1 MSNEGNTMN
10 ARQIGG
16 ALAAIVGL
24 ALLVPGTAGATGGY
38 PAVVHG
44 HSPALHPEGVAY
56 DPTRHTFLV
65 GSLFHGTVS
74 VVAPDG
80 STRTLVDDPRIVGT
94 VGLHV
99 DAARGRILVT
109 YGDIGISEGA
119 EPDPAKRRTGLGIFD
134 LRTGAA
140 RHVVDLAVGPGHTAN
155 DVTFDRDGNAYV
167 TDSESDVI
175 YKVDPV
181 GHASEFL
188 RDPRFAKTPT
198 GAAGINGI
206 AWHPDGYLLVGKY
219 DTGQLFRIPTR
230 GRPVA
235 TEVRLDHPLVGA
247 DGIALHRNGDLV
259 VVTNNLGGAPEA
271 VDALTILRPRNDWHA
286 ARELSRDLWPVDDP
300 TTVADAPFGDYAVSG
315 NLAILLGGLGTSDE
329 FTLRRR

>member
-1 MSNEGNTMN
+1 MS
-10 ARQIGG
+10 AWSRRRLGG
-16 ALAAIVGL
+16 ALAAVVGL
-24 ALLVPGTAGATGGY
+24 ALLTPGNAGAATNREY
-38 PAVVHG
+38 PVVVHG
-44 HSPALHPEGVAY
+44 HAPALHPEGVAF
-56 DPTRHTFLV
+56 DPTRRAFLV

-80 STRTLVDDPRIVGT
+80 TTTTLVDDPRLVGT

-109 YGDIGISEGA
+109 YGDIGISGGA

-140 RHVVDLAVGPGHTAN
+140 LHVVDLAVGPGHTAN

-175 YKVDPV
+175 YRVDPA
-181 GHASEFL
+181 GHASEFV
-188 RDPRFAKTPT
+188 RDPRFAKTP
-198 GAAGINGI
+198 GAAAGINGI
-206 AWHPDGYLLVGKY
+206 AWHPGGYLLVGKY
-219 DTGQLFRIPTR
+219 DTGTLFRISTS
-230 GRPVA
+230 GHHEVS
-235 TEVRLDHPLVGA
+235 EVRLDRPLVGA

-259 VVTNNLGGAPEA
+259 VVTNNLGGSPDA
-271 VDALTILRPRNDWHA
+271 VDALTVLRPRDNWHA
-286 ARELSRDLWPVDDP
+286 ARELSRDLWPVNDP
-300 TTVADAPFGDYAVSG
+300 TTVAVSPFGDYAVSG
-315 NLAILLGGLGTSDE
+315 ELAVLLGGAGTSDI

>member
-1 MSNEGNTMN
+1 MNT
-10 ARQIGG
+10 RLIGG
-16 ALAAIVGL
+16 VLAAIVSL
-24 ALLVPGTAGATGGY
+24 ALVVPGSAGATTHSRY

-44 HSPALHPEGVAY
+44 HASALHPEGVAY
-56 DPTRHTFLV
+56 DPTRHAFLV

-80 STRTLVDDPRIVGT
+80 TTRTLVDDPRIVGT

-140 RHVVDLAVGPGHTAN
+140 LHVVDLAVGPGHTAN

-167 TDSESDVI
+167 TDSVSDVI
-175 YKVDPV
+175 YRIDPA
-181 GHASEFL
+181 GRASEFL
-188 RDPRFAKTPT
+188 RDPRFAPAP
-198 GAAGINGI
+198 GAAAGINGI
-206 AWHPDGYLLVGKY
+206 VWHPGGYLLVGKY
-219 DTGQLFRIPTR
+219 DTGTLFRIPTR
-230 GRPVA
+230 GPREVS
-235 TEVRLDHPLVGA
+235 EVRLARPLVGA

-259 VVTNNLGGAPEA
+259 VVMNNLGGSPDA
-271 VDALTILRPRNDWHA
+271 VDALTVLHPRDDWHVA
-286 ARELSRDLWPVDDP
+286 SEISREAWPVNDQ
-300 TTVADAPFGDYAVSG
+300 TWR
-315 NLAILLGGLGTSDE
+315 LGGTGTRGQL
-329 FTLRRR
+329 TLRRR